1 MGKVL
6 DKRTADSRVYD
17 IDCTDLLAT
26 GETISSVTSVT
37 ADQGTL
43 TFGSPSIN
51 AAPIAYADGRTAA
64 IGKVIQ
70 VQISAGTIPT
80 GQSNLQCTVR
90 ALFAT
95 NVSPAVEATVVLRLI
110 DTPNMY

>member
-6 DKRTADSRVYD
+6 DKRTRDVRIYD
-17 IDCTDLLAT
+17 IDCTDLLALA
-26 GETISSVTSVT
+26 ETITSVTSVA
-37 ADQGTL
+37 ADQGAL
-43 TFGSPSIN
+43 TFGTPTIN
-51 AAPIAYADGRTAA
+51 AAQISYADGRTAA

-95 NVSPAVEATVVLRLI
+95 NVSSAVEATVVLRLI